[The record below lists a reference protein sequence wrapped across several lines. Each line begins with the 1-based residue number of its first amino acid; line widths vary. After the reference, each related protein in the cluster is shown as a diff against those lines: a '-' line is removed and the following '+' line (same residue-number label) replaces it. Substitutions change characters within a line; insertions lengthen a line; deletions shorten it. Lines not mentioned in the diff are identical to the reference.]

1 MEQWA
6 MAWFYEIRK
15 LNNTLLKR
23 ESGFSTQEA
32 AKFAVRADV
41 KNIKKSQQLGMSH
54 IGTMLVGQNAEMPTR

>member
-1 MEQWA
+1 

-15 LNNTLLKR
+15 LNNTVLKR

-54 IGTMLVGQNAEMPTR
+54 IGTMLVGRNAETPTR

>member
-15 LNNTLLKR
+15 LNNTVLKR

-54 IGTMLVGQNAEMPTR
+54 IGTMLVGRNAETPTR

>member
-41 KNIKKSQQLGMSH
+41 KNIKKSHQLGMSH
-54 IGTMLVGQNAEMPTR
+54 IGTMLVGQNAETPTR